1 MSDTEK
7 PQTRDEPKPEAEQQ
21 PAPPPDDKPDRAKLF
36 REKAADRQRQATAP
50 PPKKVPSLQHEQSYG
65 FGKKIDAFDAEME
78 RELQE
83 AMGDFESQ
91 ALITEGPPQ
100 AKRGKA
106 GAAEGPKKGRVFRI
120 HGPDV
125 FIDLPGGRSQ
135 GVLPLMQFPEG
146 LPKLGQEVDVTIEGF
161 DNANGLILLSRK
173 GAAVTAEWSSIAE
186 GMIVE
191 ARVTETNKGGLAVD
205 VNGIRGFMPISQI
218 DLYRVEDVEQFV
230 NQRLRC
236 LITEVDP
243 EEHNL
248 VVSRRALLEKE
259 REENRE
265 KLWAQLAEGQV
276 YEGIVRSLK
285 DFGAFVDI
293 GGVDGLLHVSEMS
306 WQRVADP
313 SKFVQPGQKVKVV
326 VLKID
331 PERRKISFGMKQ
343 LTESPWD
350 SAAEKY
356 PHGKI
361 VNGKVTRVMDFGA
374 FVELEPALE
383 GLIHISELSPAR
395 VRRVIDVVKVGQ
407 DVQVMV
413 LNVDN
418 EQRRISLSLKA
429 ALPQE
434 PESGS
439 EEAEEEVEEVKPQR
453 PRTTPLR
460 GGIGDK
466 PQTIVKDEEE

>member
-1 MSDTEK
+1 
-7 PQTRDEPKPEAEQQ
+7 
-21 PAPPPDDKPDRAKLF
+21 
-36 REKAADRQRQATAP
+36 
-50 PPKKVPSLQHEQSYG
+50 
-65 FGKKIDAFDAEME
+65 
-78 RELQE
+78 
-83 AMGDFESQ
+83 
-91 ALITEGPPQ
+91 
-100 AKRGKA
+100 
-106 GAAEGPKKGRVFRI
+106 
-120 HGPDV
+120 
-125 FIDLPGGRSQ
+125 
-135 GVLPLMQFPEG
+135 VLPIDQFPEG
-146 LPKLGQEVDVTIEGF
+146 TPKIGQEVDVTIEGF
-161 DNANGLILLSRK
+161 DNANGLIILSRR
-173 GAAVTAEWSSIAE
+173 GAAVHADWSSVAE

-205 VNGIRGFMPISQI
+205 VNSIRGFMPISQI

-236 LITEVDP
+236 LVTEVDP
-243 EEHNL
+243 EERNL
-248 VVSRRALLEKE
+248 IVSRRALLEKE

-265 KLWAQLAEGQV
+265 KLWAQLAEGQI

-331 PERRKISFGMKQ
+331 PERRKVSFGMKQ
-343 LTESPWD
+343 LTDSPWD

-356 PHGKI
+356 AHGMI
-361 VNGKVTRVMDFGA
+361 VTGKVTRLMDFGA
-374 FVELEPALE
+374 FVELEPAIE
-383 GLIHISELSPAR
+383 GLIHISELSPTR

-407 DVQVMV
+407 DVQVMI
-413 LNVDN
+413 LNVDTA
-418 EQRRISLSLKA
+418 QRRISLSLKA

-434 PESGS
+434 PEAEPGA
-439 EEAEEEVEEVKPQR
+439 EEAEEEVVEVKPPR

-466 PQTIVKDEEE
+466 PQIIGTDEEE